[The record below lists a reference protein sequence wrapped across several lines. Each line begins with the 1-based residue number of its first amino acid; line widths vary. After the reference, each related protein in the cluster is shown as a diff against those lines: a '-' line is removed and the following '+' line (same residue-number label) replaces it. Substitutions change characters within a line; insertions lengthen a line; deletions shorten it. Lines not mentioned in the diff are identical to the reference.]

1 MPKNIL
7 IFSDGTGQSGGVTFD
22 ENRTNIYKLFRA
34 TRCGPDSTIDPSE
47 QVAFY
52 DPGLGSPRDNHFAFG
67 WLGRKIYNFIS
78 EGTGFG
84 ITANIVDC
92 YAALIRLWR
101 PGDRIF
107 LFGFSRGAYTV
118 RCLAAVIANCGIPT
132 HQPNG
137 EAIKLDVA
145 SSKKLASYAVKHVY
159 QFTSSRPRHSA
170 NEKQTFL
177 LQTRDLIASRFRK
190 EHQSVAA
197 NGTDANAYPYFVGVF
212 DTVASLL
219 NPRMSFLLVCMF
231 LALDAAASWILLFVP
246 DLPMVGKFFPFLG
259 SFWPNFL
266 AVVRLTF
273 VLVLA
278 GYVFTH
284 FKFDFHVPGYNWRQH
299 LGTMHFTELYQQ
311 FYDYTLNPNISYAKH
326 AISIDENRKDFKRVG
341 WDPGETDRP
350 SRDEKG
356 NIFFEQV
363 WFPGNH
369 ADIGGGYEENE
380 CRLSDA
386 TLRWMITAATTIP
399 HPIELDR
406 DVLITHPSPDGR
418 SHDEVKSGL
427 GITTLTGWT
436 WAEQQRDLP
445 VDKKT
450 KISKATMHESVY
462 RRFDL
467 RKAFE
472 YDAWAPYRPRTLRN
486 HVDFARYYEPD
497 ATFPATSLRSATA
510 MADDP
515 LARKKKQKK
524 KRRIR

>member
-1 MPKNIL
+1 MARCISPSCTNNSTTTHSTP
-7 IFSDGTGQSGGVTFD
+7 IFPTRNMQFQSMRI
-22 ENRTNIYKLFRA
+22 E
-34 TRCGPDSTIDPSE
+34 
-47 QVAFY
+47 
-52 DPGLGSPRDNHFAFG
+52 
-67 WLGRKIYNFIS
+67 KISN
-78 EGTGFG
+78 
-84 ITANIVDC
+84 
-92 YAALIRLWR
+92 
-101 PGDRIF
+101 
-107 LFGFSRGAYTV
+107 
-118 RCLAAVIANCGIPT
+118 
-132 HQPNG
+132 
-137 EAIKLDVA
+137 
-145 SSKKLASYAVKHVY
+145 
-159 QFTSSRPRHSA
+159 
-170 NEKQTFL
+170 
-177 LQTRDLIASRFRK
+177 
-190 EHQSVAA
+190 
-197 NGTDANAYPYFVGVF
+197 
-212 DTVASLL
+212 
-219 NPRMSFLLVCMF
+219 
-231 LALDAAASWILLFVP
+231 
-246 DLPMVGKFFPFLG
+246 
-259 SFWPNFL
+259 
-266 AVVRLTF
+266 
-273 VLVLA
+273 VLA
-278 GYVFTH
+278 GI
-284 FKFDFHVPGYNWRQH
+284 R
-299 LGTMHFTELYQQ
+299 
-311 FYDYTLNPNISYAKH
+311 AKPIDHH
-326 AISIDENRKDFKRVG
+326 AMKRAIFSSNRCGFR
-341 WDPGETDRP
+341 E
-350 SRDEKG
+350 
-356 NIFFEQV
+356 IM
-363 WFPGNH
+363 
-369 ADIGGGYEENE
+369 DIGGGYEENE